1 MCTLHKGP
9 PGWIGSE
16 RIAWNRG
23 LVWPAW
29 SDLLSEWG
37 DKSAPSTTKS
47 RPKLMSNRLLHGE
60 GQERRGRG
68 ETRRPTAATEH

>member
-23 LVWPAW
+23 LVWPGLTC
-29 SDLLSEWG
+29 SL
-37 DKSAPSTTKS
+37 
-47 RPKLMSNRLLHGE
+47 N
-60 GQERRGRG
+60 G
-68 ETRRPTAATEH
+68 ETKARPAQQCHDPS